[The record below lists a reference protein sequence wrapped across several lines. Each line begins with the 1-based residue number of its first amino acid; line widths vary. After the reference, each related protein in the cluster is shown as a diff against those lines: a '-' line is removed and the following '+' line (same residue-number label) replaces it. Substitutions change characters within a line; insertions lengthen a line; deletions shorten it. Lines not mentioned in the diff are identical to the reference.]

1 MYLGL
6 TKPKKVPLEKAALDF
21 LKAHGSRILFLR
33 QSLRTDSA
41 RVPRCPQFLSRDLCC
56 VPSCSPAP
64 GRRRRA
70 AGTRCRWRCRCS
82 GSGRRSARASSRRS
96 ASTARCP
103 GTSHTPPAPR
113 PCPVGNPPSQ
123 CTGFSSSEEPLLN
136 GGYLG
141 LLGRPTAWP
150 GDQAGRCF
158 RRCQH
163 PQLTAPSWEVKGPAP
178 HKDGA

>member
-1 MYLGL
+1 MGL

-64 GRRRRA
+64 GPRRRA

-96 ASTARCP
+96 ARAPSLSRGKP
-103 GTSHTPPAPR
+103 SFPMHRLFLLRGT
-113 PCPVGNPPSQ
+113 
-123 CTGFSSSEEPLLN
+123 LLN
-136 GGYLG
+136 GGNRG